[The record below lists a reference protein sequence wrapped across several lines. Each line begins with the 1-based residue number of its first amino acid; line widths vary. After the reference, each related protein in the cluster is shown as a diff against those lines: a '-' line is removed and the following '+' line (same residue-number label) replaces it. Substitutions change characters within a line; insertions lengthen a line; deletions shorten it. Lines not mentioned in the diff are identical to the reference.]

1 MEVKKHC
8 KLMVRYLQI
17 MAVIA
22 AISGVMDIITW
33 FVTKFVVPCYF
44 LGIIWFAAAILF
56 FCVAKLYERIDQL
69 ENEKEVIN

>member
-8 KLMVRYLQI
+8 KLMEKYLKI

-22 AISGVMDIITW
+22 IISGVMDIVTW
-33 FVTKFVVPCYF
+33 IIAKFTVPCYF

-69 ENEKEVIN
+69 ENGKEVIN